1 MIDYFELIHKY
12 INPAS
17 LTYRYYIPHV
27 AMVTHKA
34 LQIALRLDLS
44 EAQRRFIEE
53 AAMLHDIGI
62 IKVQAPEIGCTGDL
76 PYVRHLIAG
85 REILEREGLPRHALV
100 AERHA
105 GVGISR
111 QEIIE
116 RGLPLPPQDM
126 MPESLEEKII
136 SWADLFYGKN
146 PNPGQVWL
154 EQPIDKVRQK
164 LAKFGQD
171 KLDTFDAWRAL
182 FEG

>member
-1 MIDYFELIHKY
+1 MVDYFKIIHKY
-12 INPAS
+12 ITPTS
-17 LTYRYYIPHV
+17 LAYRFYIPHV

-34 LQIALRLDLS
+34 LQIARRLNLS

-62 IKVQAPEIGCTGDL
+62 IKVQATEIGCTGDL
-76 PYVRHLIAG
+76 PYICHLTTG
-85 REILEREGLPRHALV
+85 REILEQEGLPRHALV

-105 GVGISR
+105 GVGINR

-116 RGLPLPPQDM
+116 RGLPLPPRDM
-126 MPESLEEKII
+126 LPESLEEKII
-136 SWADLFYGKN
+136 SWADLFYNKISGE
-146 PNPGQVWL
+146 VWV
-154 EQPIDKVRQK
+154 EQPVATVRQR
-164 LAKFGQD
+164 LAEFGQD